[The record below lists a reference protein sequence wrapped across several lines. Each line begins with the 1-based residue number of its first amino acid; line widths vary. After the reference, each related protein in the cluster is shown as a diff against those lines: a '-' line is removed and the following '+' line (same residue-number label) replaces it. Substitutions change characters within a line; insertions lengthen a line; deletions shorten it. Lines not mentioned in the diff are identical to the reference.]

1 MKPVKLTKTNTNFDP
16 LSVFSDIDFN
26 KTKEKSILPNEKIEE
41 LPRFEPKNL
50 FNEDKNIKDTSK
62 NLSSSTRFLD
72 EINNLFENTKAT
84 DISHKNEIVE
94 TNKIETK
101 IHEEKEINQI
111 VDEIKAE
118 IAVEENKPKEII
130 KEEREDKEDKE

>member
-84 DISHKNEIVE
+84 DISHKNEILE

-118 IAVEENKPKEII
+118 IAVEENKPKEIM